1 MRTHSGTSLTGMA
14 PGLVRSVSLGD
25 LASAL
30 AGISDVERFADDT
43 ADQRDTPPNASA
55 TADLELA
62 QRDMPPSSAS
72 PAKNTLASAMAGSK
86 STLGRSVSVG
96 DMMSANLSVG
106 AVKSQLGG
114 ARLARAD
121 SCSSFASDD
130 SSDSNSSEF
139 NAACAAVLQ
148 RFQRNSASFHGASDA
163 EGALETEI

>member
-1 MRTHSGTSLTGMA
+1 MA

-25 LASAL
+25 LSSAL
-30 AGISDVERFADDT
+30 AGIADIERFADDT
-43 ADQRDTPPNASA
+43 AGQRDTPPYASA
-55 TADLELA
+55 TADLEFA
-62 QRDMPPSSAS
+62 QRDMPPSSAC

-148 RFQRNSASFHGASDA
+148 RFQRNSASFQGASDA
-163 EGALETEI
+163 EGALETEV